1 MQAVIALRDADAT
14 ARCFGAY
21 HPSGRDFVGPTQ
33 SPGALWQGTSST
45 GEPLHLLFT
54 RQALDQLGGML
65 FYPRL
70 HRWLPLEAVQFH
82 PASSTLSFAHPA
94 QGTMPARSF
103 KAMVTGRRCSGVM
116 TDSTAAVRW
125 SAAKHPLF
133 GMWSALVQGT
143 YMAIGDVESA
153 TGLSGTKF
161 KRSPAAPWSFS
172 QSITLTDGKHVRVI
186 LDTVRVDD
194 LSGDGPEPLTGNP
207 PPGRIVPAASRAE
220 TRSTRLVLRG
230 FALTLHGDVM
240 MGMALEQDVL
250 VQFDRL
256 PDGLPFG

>member
-1 MQAVIALRDADAT
+1 
-14 ARCFGAY
+14 
-21 HPSGRDFVGPTQ
+21 VGPTQ
-33 SPGALWQGTSST
+33 SPGALWQGKSSA

-82 PASSTLSFAHPA
+82 AAASTLSFSHPA
-94 QGTMPARSF
+94 QGTMPARRF
-103 KAMVTGRRCSGVM
+103 EATVTGRSCSGVI
-116 TDSTAAVRW
+116 TDSTASVRW

-133 GMWSALVQGT
+133 GIWRTSAQGT
-143 YMAIGDVESA
+143 YMALGDVESA
-153 TGLSGTKF
+153 AGLSGTKF

-172 QSITLTDGKHVRVI
+172 QSVTLTDGKHVRVI

-194 LSGDGPEPLTGNP
+194 PSSGGPGPLSDNQP
-207 PPGRIVPAASRAE
+207 PVMITPAAAMAP
-220 TRSTRLVLRG
+220 RSPRLALRG

-240 MGMALEQDVL
+240 TGTELERDVL
-250 VQFDRL
+250 ARLDRL